1 MSLQSYLNENQVR
14 ADIDHQALFQD
25 NEHVIKSPETLL
37 DLPPESFWIPK
48 DSEQDW
54 FDENATIQRKTS
66 MKLGFFGKSNDHHSK
81 SFSHRPFTSTLN
93 HHHHQNPKSSS
104 LFALP
109 KSHKTSSTD
118 VSLRQGK
125 QPRRLFRSRSEPGR
139 KGSTNVSEPGSPK
152 VSCTGRVRSKKD
164 RGVRTGFW
172 KKLRTI
178 FKIRPRAKSVANVNV
193 EPAGSVGVN
202 RLETS
207 DRSKS

>member
-1 MSLQSYLNENQVR
+1 MSLQSHLDENQVC
-14 ADIDHQALFQD
+14 ADIDHQTLVQD
-25 NEHVIKSPETLL
+25 NENVIKSPETLL

-81 SFSHRPFTSTLN
+81 SFSHRSLN
-93 HHHHQNPKSSS
+93 HHHQNPKSSS

-118 VSLRQGK
+118 LSLRQGK

-178 FKIRPRAKSVANVNV
+178 FKIRSRAKSVANVNV

-202 RLETS
+202 RSETI